1 MGLHDAPTF
10 SQAHPHLALTAAHDV
25 GCRVAFKFQR
35 DAGEVAAETNYV
47 DPSQGARQIDWG
59 DGESKS
65 AIISQIIAATIE
77 EGLIK
82 ADETVGTS
90 RKNARYLPFWA

>member
-1 MGLHDAPTF
+1 MGQPSAKRTHTW
-10 SQAHPHLALTAAHDV
+10 ALTAAHDAA
-25 GCRVAFKFQR
+25 CRIAFKFQR
-35 DAGEVAAETNYV
+35 DAGEVAAKTDYV
-47 DPSQGARQIDWG
+47 HASHGARQIDWG

-82 ADETVGTS
+82 ADERVGTS
-90 RKNARYLPFWA
+90 RKYARYLPFWA